1 MRFRRRSTPDV
12 EEHVEEQPAAES
24 PAAEPEPAPAQ
35 PAETLELTHPEL
47 ERLVAQH
54 ADANP
59 ARAVDWRWYADY
71 LRDRVAADGRISAEY
86 RLLLRIVYAD
96 LPGLPE
102 RLPDQTAT
110 AESTASR
117 SDET

>member
-1 MRFRRRSTPDV
+1 MRFRLRPTADV
-12 EEHVEEQPAAES
+12 H
-24 PAAEPEPAPAQ
+24 EPEADQ
-35 PAETLELTHPEL
+35 PHGGEAETAPPPPGEALALTHAEL
-47 ERLVAQH
+47 ERLVAEN

-59 ARAVDWRWYADY
+59 ARAAEWRWYADY
-71 LRDRVAADGRISAEY
+71 LRDRVDDDGRIPADY
-86 RLLLRIVYAD
+86 RLLLQLVYAD

-102 RLPDQTAT
+102 LAPDQTAT